1 MLFHPQEA
9 TPVQNSS
16 LATLSAVLPTQS
28 IQSIASHFGA
38 SETTVLDGIQSSIA
52 TVVCGLSQKAGDQG
66 FLSQVLKLA
75 SATSENAVSSALSNG
90 SLTNPAS
97 PFLTGSSQFLS
108 TIFGGRLSSITEALG
123 SQMGLRSAAA
133 SGLLAIGAQT
143 ALGFIGSKVRDGS
156 VSLSTLPGFL
166 ARESD
171 ALKGLLPEGFHRQPV
186 PVPTHKVDVNPV
198 VAQSVRV
205 EERRSILPWLLGLL
219 ALALLLGFWWNRSH
233 QPAVATQPETTV
245 PAAPTPAPATITS
258 STGTDLGTLVDATLP
273 DSTTLHIPEHGVE
286 GKLLAFI
293 KDPGRTPDK
302 TSWFDFDRLLFDTGS
317 ASLQPQSTDQ
327 LNNIAAIL
335 KAYPAVHLTI
345 GGYTDNTGNAA
356 QNLKLSQDR
365 ANSVVT
371 QLETMGIARN
381 RLVAKGYGDQH
392 PVGDNSTEEGRALN
406 RRISMLVTAK

>member
-1 MLFHPQEA
+1 
-9 TPVQNSS
+9 VQNSS
-16 LATLSAVLPTQS
+16 LATLSASLPTQA

-38 SETTVLDGIQSSIA
+38 SETTVLGGIQSSIA
-52 TVVCGLSQKAGDQG
+52 AVVSGLSQKAGDQG
-66 FLSQVLKLA
+66 FLGQVLKLA
-75 SATSENAVSSALSNG
+75 SATPENAVSSALSNG

-123 SQMGLRSAAA
+123 SQTGLRSAAA
-133 SGLLAIGAQT
+133 SSLLAIGAQT

-186 PVPTHKVDVNPV
+186 PVSTHKVDGNPV

-219 ALALLLGFWWNRSH
+219 ALALVLGFWWYRSH
-233 QPAVATQPETTV
+233 QPTVATQPETTV
-245 PAAPTPAPATITS
+245 PAVPTPAPATITS
-258 STGTDLGTLVDATLP
+258 STGTDLGTLVDAALP
-273 DSTTLHIPEHGVE
+273 DSTTLHIPERGVE

-293 KDPGRTPDK
+293 KDPARTPDK

-327 LNNIAAIL
+327 LNNTAAIL

-365 ANSVVT
+365 ANSVVA